1 MEEYCMYLRKSRTDF
16 EAELRGEGETLAR
29 HQAMLIELAKK
40 QNLNVTKIFKEIVS
54 GDSIAS
60 RPQMQAM
67 LAEITEGKYS
77 GVIVVEIERLARGD
91 TIDQGVVAQAFRQS
105 DTKIITPIKTY
116 DPSNEFDEEY
126 FEFSLFMSRREYKT
140 IKRRMQA
147 GRLASVK
154 EGNYIGNG
162 TPYGYRKINPDSK
175 THTLEIVPEQAEII
189 KMIYNLYLS
198 GKGAKFIA
206 SELNRMGIKPQKAE
220 YWESPSIKK
229 ILSNPIYC
237 GKLQWKTK
245 SSGNAVYDGLH
256 KAIISEKTFNDVQY
270 KMKNNPSA
278 QLHLNDKLLN
288 YYHGILYCKN
298 CGHQMKRRYIENTGQ
313 EHILCIYRQCR
324 GNVVSSSFKSVDE
337 ALVSAFCYRIKQ
349 LKEIIKDNKEEA
361 EEKPVPDRRKPL
373 LAEIEKLKKQQTKLY
388 DLLEQDIYDTATFI
402 ERSKLIAD
410 KIKTAEQQLK
420 EIEKSTPKP
429 RLKPEKA
436 ISELQYVADN
446 FLSAN
451 AEEKN
456 QMLHRV
462 VNKIY
467 YSKSKRM
474 CLNKHDSDLTLDID
488 FL

>member
-1 MEEYCMYLRKSRTDF
+1 MEEYCMYLRKSRTDL

-29 HQAMLIELAKK
+29 HQAMLIEIAKK
-40 QNLNVTKIFKEIVS
+40 QNLNVTRIFREIVS

-60 RPQMQAM
+60 RPQMQEM
-67 LAEITEGKYS
+67 LAEITEGKYA
-77 GVIVVEIERLARGD
+77 GVLVVEIERLARGD

-175 THTLEIVPEQAEII
+175 THTLEIVPEQAEVI
-189 KMIYNLYLS
+189 KMIYNLYLN

-206 SELNRMGIKPQKAE
+206 AELNRMGIKPQKSE

-245 SSGNAVYDGLH
+245 SSGNTLYDGLH
-256 KAIISEKTFNDVQY
+256 KAIIDEKTFNDVQY
-270 KMKNNPSA
+270 KIKNNPSA
-278 QLHLNDKLLN
+278 QLHPNDKLLN

-361 EEKPVPDRRKPL
+361 EEKPVPDRKKPL
-373 LAEIEKLKKQQTKLY
+373 LSEIEKLKKQQTKLY
-388 DLLEQDIYDTATFI
+388 DLLEQEIYDTATFV

-420 EIEKSTPKP
+420 EIDENAPKP
-429 RLKPEKA
+429 KLKPETA

-451 AEEKN
+451 SEEKN
-456 QMLHRV
+456 KMLHRV